1 MALISE
7 FFFTSYGILNESCRV
22 IVSFLML
29 MYPKQEGFGWSS
41 KSNNNYRQ
49 KHYINSNVIKLLI
62 HKPKIT
68 VNIEVE
74 STILL
79 AKSSSL

>member
-1 MALISE
+1 
-7 FFFTSYGILNESCRV
+7 
-22 IVSFLML
+22 ML

-79 AKSSSL
+79 AKSSGL